1 MRWKEDE
8 ENTQKKK
15 ENKVLWQ
22 GSNYFLQKTKK
33 NLFNVCKKT
42 KKKWNW
48 KNKKHKYEYEEILKT
63 RETQNQNSF

>member
-1 MRWKEDE
+1 MRWEEDE
-8 ENTQKKK
+8 ENTQKK

-33 NLFNVCKKT
+33 NLFNVCKKKMKLKT
-42 KKKWNW
+42 
-48 KNKKHKYEYEEILKT
+48 KKHKYEYEEILKT

>member
-1 MRWKEDE
+1 MRRRRREH
-8 ENTQKKK
+8 KKK
-15 ENKVLWQ
+15 EENKVLWQ

-33 NLFNVCKKT
+33 KTYLMYVKKQ
-42 KKKWNW
+42 KKMKL